1 MKFSAG
7 GVLSR
12 AFTVTFQNFLTFFV
26 LALIVSA
33 PVIVVGY
40 LLKADDAVG
49 MDPGF
54 RMDEYGELVVTGGP
68 QPSRAAQGIVM
79 LLNMVAQ
86 GVLAGALAFGVFQAL
101 RGQRVSLGACLSR
114 GFARLLPIVVISIV
128 TGVGVMFGMLLLIV
142 PGIML
147 ACAWYV
153 AVPVTAVERLGVGA
167 ALTRSQDLTRGYRW
181 SIFGMFMLLIILML
195 LVMTVLVG
203 LFSAMGALPTAIIS
217 GLLGVFLG
225 LYGGVLGAVAYH
237 DLRLTK
243 EGATTDELVKA
254 FE

>member
-1 MKFSAG
+1 MQFSAG
-7 GVLSR
+7 RVLSR
-12 AFTVTFQNFLTFFV
+12 SFTVTIQNFVTFFV

-33 PVIVVGY
+33 PVIVVGH
-40 LLKADDAVG
+40 LLKADDSVG
-49 MDPGF
+49 MDPGV
-54 RMDEYGELVVTGGP
+54 RLDEYGELVVTEAKGSP
-68 QPSRAAQGIVM
+68 ASQGIVM
-79 LLNMVAQ
+79 LLNMIAQ

-114 GFARLLPIVVISIV
+114 GFARLLPIVVISLV
-128 TGVGVMFGMLLLIV
+128 TGVGVMLGMLLLIV

-181 SIFGMFMLLIILML
+181 SIFGMFMLLIVLML

-203 LFSAMGALPTAIIS
+203 LFSAMGSLPAAIIS
-217 GLLGVFLG
+217 GLVGVFLG

-237 DLRLTK
+237 DLRITK